1 MTSNVS
7 WNFTTTQETTPPTVT
22 STSPVNNAQ
31 DVAVGT
37 NISATFSEPMDPS
50 TIDATTFQV
59 TLNGSA
65 VSGTVNYSGT
75 TATFTPA
82 SDLEFNSTYAVTVTT
97 GVQDLAGNNM
107 TSNVSWNFTT
117 AQETTPP
124 EVISQNPA
132 DGATD
137 VPVDIPSIEV
147 TFSEPM
153 NSSTITNTTFSITLN
168 GSSVKGKI
176 SYSGEIASFNP
187 DKNLE
192 FGSTYTV
199 TVTTGVQD
207 LAGNNMTSNVS
218 WNFTTAQETT
228 PPTVTS
234 TSPVNNAQDVTVGTN
249 ISATFSEPMDP
260 STIDATTFQVTLNG
274 SAVSGTVNYADNT
287 ATFTPASDLEFNST
301 YAVTVTTGVQDLAGN
316 NMSSNVN
323 WNFTTEQETIPPE
336 VISQNPA
343 DGATDVPVDISSIEV
358 TFSEPMDPSTIDATT
373 FQVTLNG
380 SAVSGSINYA
390 DNTAT
395 FTPASNLEFNSTYA
409 VTVTT
414 GVEDLVGNNMAENV
428 AWTFTTEQEQTPPQ
442 VLSTSPANNTAD
454 VPINSTIRVTFS
466 EEMNSSTITTTT
478 ILVSQNGTPV
488 PGSINYLD
496 KIATFTPSS
505 NLAYGSDYSATVTT
519 GVEDLA
525 GNHLIADFNWTFV
538 TELSSSTIPLTGN

>member
-1 MTSNVS
+1 MTSNVSWNFTTAQETTPPTVTSTSPVNNAQDVTVGTNISATFSEPMDPSTIDATTFQVTLNGSAVSGTVNYSGTTATFTPASDLEFNSTYAATVTTGVQDLAGNNMTSNVS

-117 AQETTPP
+117 AQETT
-124 EVISQNPA
+124 
-132 DGATD
+132 
-137 VPVDIPSIEV
+137 
-147 TFSEPM
+147 
-153 NSSTITNTTFSITLN
+153 
-168 GSSVKGKI
+168 
-176 SYSGEIASFNP
+176 
-187 DKNLE
+187 
-192 FGSTYTV
+192 
-199 TVTTGVQD
+199 
-207 LAGNNMTSNVS
+207 
-218 WNFTTAQETT
+218 
-228 PPTVTS
+228 
-234 TSPVNNAQDVTVGTN
+234 
-249 ISATFSEPMDP
+249 
-260 STIDATTFQVTLNG
+260 
-274 SAVSGTVNYADNT
+274 
-287 ATFTPASDLEFNST
+287 
-301 YAVTVTTGVQDLAGN
+301 
-316 NMSSNVN
+316 
-323 WNFTTEQETIPPE
+323 PPE

>member
-1 MTSNVS
+1 
-7 WNFTTTQETTPPTVT
+7 
-22 STSPVNNAQ
+22 
-31 DVAVGT
+31 
-37 NISATFSEPMDPS
+37 MDPS

-75 TATFTPA
+75 
-82 SDLEFNSTYAVTVTT
+82 
-97 GVQDLAGNNM
+97 
-107 TSNVSWNFTT
+107 
-117 AQETTPP
+117 
-124 EVISQNPA
+124 
-132 DGATD
+132 
-137 VPVDIPSIEV
+137 
-147 TFSEPM
+147 
-153 NSSTITNTTFSITLN
+153 
-168 GSSVKGKI
+168 
-176 SYSGEIASFNP
+176 
-187 DKNLE
+187 
-192 FGSTYTV
+192 
-199 TVTTGVQD
+199 
-207 LAGNNMTSNVS
+207 
-218 WNFTTAQETT
+218 
-228 PPTVTS
+228 
-234 TSPVNNAQDVTVGTN
+234 
-249 ISATFSEPMDP
+249 
-260 STIDATTFQVTLNG
+260 
-274 SAVSGTVNYADNT
+274 T

>member
-1 MTSNVS
+1 
-7 WNFTTTQETTPPTVT
+7 
-22 STSPVNNAQ
+22 
-31 DVAVGT
+31 D
-37 NISATFSEPMDPS
+37 
-50 TIDATTFQV
+50 
-59 TLNGSA
+59 
-65 VSGTVNYSGT
+65 Y
-75 TATFTPA
+75 
-82 SDLEFNSTYAVTVTT
+82 
-97 GVQDLAGNNM
+97 
-107 TSNVSWNFTT
+107 
-117 AQETTPP
+117 
-124 EVISQNPA
+124 
-132 DGATD
+132 
-137 VPVDIPSIEV
+137 
-147 TFSEPM
+147 
-153 NSSTITNTTFSITLN
+153 
-168 GSSVKGKI
+168 
-176 SYSGEIASFNP
+176 
-187 DKNLE
+187 
-192 FGSTYTV
+192 
-199 TVTTGVQD
+199 
-207 LAGNNMTSNVS
+207 
-218 WNFTTAQETT
+218 
-228 PPTVTS
+228 
-234 TSPVNNAQDVTVGTN
+234 
-249 ISATFSEPMDP
+249 
-260 STIDATTFQVTLNG
+260 
-274 SAVSGTVNYADNT
+274 T